1 MEDLEKLFET
11 ERKKHND
18 EKKIAKELSVKY
30 YTLRRKQMWDLFCKL
45 TFLRKY
51 GFEVKYC
58 SCDDIRLSKAGC
70 PDAQITIVWENKKI
84 GKETYFW
91 CNENAYWVDW
101 RANCCHS
108 ENRKNLFTSEEELI
122 KAIAEKMR

>member
-18 EKKIAKELSVKY
+18 EKKIAIELSAKY
-30 YTLRRKQMWDLFCKL
+30 FRLRNKQMWDLFCKL
-45 TFLRKY
+45 KFLEKY

-58 SCDDIRLSKAGC
+58 NCDDIRLSKAGC

>member
-11 ERKKHND
+11 ERKKCKD
-18 EKKIAKELSVKY
+18 EDRIAKELSDKY

-45 TFLRKY
+45 KFLEKY
-51 GFEVKYC
+51 GFKVKY
-58 SCDDIRLSKAGC
+58 SCINIRLSKAEC
-70 PDAQITIVWENKKI
+70 PDTEITIVWENKKI

-122 KAIAEKMR
+122 KAIAAKMR

>member
-1 MEDLEKLFET
+1 MEDLEKIFET
-11 ERKKHND
+11 ERKKYSED
-18 EKKIAKELSVKY
+18 EKNAKELSFKY
-30 YTLRRKQMWDLFCKL
+30 LRLRGRQMRDLFCKL
-45 TFLRKY
+45 KFLEKY
-51 GFEVKYC
+51 GFEVKYLR
-58 SCDDIRLSKAGC
+58 CDDIRLSKAGC
-70 PDAQITIVWENKKI
+70 FDAEITIVWEYKRI

-108 ENRKNLFTSEEELI
+108 ENRQNLFTSEEELI

>member
-30 YTLRRKQMWDLFCKL
+30 YTLRRKQMWDLFCEL
-45 TFLRKY
+45 AFLQKY

-58 SCDDIRLSKAGC
+58 QCDDIRLSKAGC

-108 ENRKNLFTSEEELI
+108 ENRKNLYASEEELI